1 MTNRS
6 LDRKATS
13 SVVDA
18 VIRSSGT
25 IASGRLLSRLMTM
38 AGVVIV
44 LVYWRQTGG
53 W

>member
-6 LDRKATS
+6 FDRKTAPSFLDTI
-13 SVVDA
+13 
-18 VIRSSGT
+18 IRSSGT
-25 IASGRLLSRLMTM
+25 VASGRVVSRLMTM
-38 AGVVIV
+38 AGIVIV